1 MEEQKQITRWYSFGH
16 GHEHKFKEITLDV
29 NILVEI
35 TDVNPRK
42 VMVELFGDE
51 WAFEYRELP
60 QMKYFPRGIMYI

>member
-35 TDVNPRK
+35 TDVNPRQ
-42 VMVELFGDE
+42 VMVDLFGDE